1 MQSFFFFVASTHLTK
16 RFIREILVCHK
27 HFSIANDHFLSTVSR
42 TIPSHLPS
50 NMCLK
55 IRLLHLEVVWQ
66 NEDYFLESPTELPG
80 T

>member
-1 MQSFFFFVASTHLTK
+1 MKKYTSVVNISVKRAIIFFVASTHLTK

-42 TIPSHLPS
+42 TIPSHLPT

-55 IRLLHLEVVWQ
+55 NKVITFRSSVAE
-66 NEDYFLESPTELPG
+66 
-80 T
+80 